1 MQMIKLV
8 ATDVDGTLVK
18 ESSPNITKE
27 QVEVFRAL
35 EDRGIHVAVATGRQY
50 GSIRKVFAPVDR
62 KLCYIAENGA
72 HILIGGETSYKVSMD
87 RSHVEG
93 IMRDLRDLYP
103 QGCHVVASTPHGCYL
118 ESKDE
123 DFIRLIRDG
132 YRNDVTMTEDILRL
146 DEDFVKLAVY
156 RKGSIREQGEN
167 ILIPKWKDAVKATM
181 AGEEWVDF
189 MDAAVDKG
197 KGLKVLID
205 HLGIRPEEVMAFG
218 DNENDIGLMQTAGE
232 SYAVGNAVDKVKAAA
247 KHVCDPYWENGV
259 VRVLRT
265 LL

>member
-1 MQMIKLV
+1 MQTIKLI

-18 ESSPNITKE
+18 ESSPNITEE
-27 QVEVFRAL
+27 QVTVFRAL
-35 EDRGIHVAVATGRQY
+35 EDKGIHVAVTTGRQY
-50 GSIRKVFAPVDR
+50 GSIRQVFAPVDR

-72 HILIGGETSYKVSMD
+72 HILIGGETIYKVSMK

-93 IMRDLRDLYP
+93 IMQDLRDLYSV
-103 QGCHVVASTPHGCYL
+103 GCHVVASTPHGCYL

-132 YRNDVTMTEDILRL
+132 YRNDVTLTEDILGL
-146 DEDFVKLAVY
+146 EEDFVKLAVY
-156 RKGSIREQGEN
+156 RKGNIREQGEK
-167 ILIPKWKDAVKATM
+167 ILIPKWKDEVKATM

-189 MDAAVDKG
+189 MDATVDKG
-197 KGLKVLID
+197 NGLQVLID

-218 DNENDIGLMQTAGE
+218 DNENDIGLMQTVGE

-247 KHVCDPYWENGV
+247 KHVCPPYWENGV
-259 VRVLRT
+259 VSVLRE